1 MTAPAAYLK
10 MAADGLITLPHLTTQ
25 IHSRTSGTAPADGN
39 SEYLERRDKPAWRR
53 R

>member
-39 SEYLERRDKPAWRR
+39 SEYLPQMKSFSSRH
-53 R
+53 